1 MVRQLLRLDERK
13 REREDREIERSV
25 CAFARARVFEGR
37 RVKIYTLASGARV
50 FHDDASIDV

>member
-25 CAFARARVFEGR
+25 CAFARVFEGR